1 MTVLLALLMDEF
13 LGEPPAALHPVV
25 WIGHYLHLVG
35 RGLTG
40 LRPVAAF
47 FLGAFWWFLGA
58 AVCVAFAYHAQGL
71 LDRMPFWLAL
81 IAGAFLLKP
90 LFAFRLLLDEVRGV
104 EQALSLGLKQG
115 RARLSR
121 IVSRDTSG
129 LSEAEVRESALESL
143 SENLNDSVVA
153 PLFWFFLLGLP
164 GVALH
169 RFANTADAVWGY
181 RGAWEWAGKWA
192 AVADDVLGW
201 VPARLTAGLLL
212 LIGLARPAVWR
223 RLPAEARLTP
233 SPNSGWPMA
242 ALALSQGLRL
252 GKPGVYVLGLG
263 SPAPSAVNMAPALRC
278 VRIAGWTW
286 GLLVSASLLFL
297 GGLPH
302 A

>member
-1 MTVLLALLMDEF
+1 MTVLLALLMDAF

-25 WIGHYLHLVG
+25 WIGHYLRLVG

-40 LRPVAAF
+40 FRPVTAF
-47 FLGAFWWFLGA
+47 LLGSLWWCLGA
-58 AVCVAFAYHAQGL
+58 AGCIAFAFLAQGL
-71 LDRMPFWLAL
+71 LDRMPSWLAL
-81 IAGAFLLKP
+81 VAGACLLKP
-90 LFAFRLLLDEVRGV
+90 LFSFRLLLDEVRGV
-104 EQALSLGLKQG
+104 EQALSLGLDQG
-115 RARLSR
+115 RSRLSR

-129 LSEAEVRESALESL
+129 LSESEVRESALESL

-153 PLFWFFLLGLP
+153 PLFWFLLLGLP

-169 RFANTADAVWGY
+169 RFANTADAMWGY
-181 RGAWEWAGKWA
+181 RGSWEWAGKWA

-201 VPARLTAGLLL
+201 VPARLSAGLLL
-212 LIGLARPAVWR
+212 LIGLARPAHWR

-263 SPAPSAVNMAPALRC
+263 SPAPSAASMAPALRC
-278 VRIAGWTW
+278 VRIAGWAW
-286 GLLVSASLLFL
+286 GLLVSACLMLL
-297 GGLPH
+297 GGLAH